1 MYLKIGNVFY
11 IGHCKSL
18 RMYIRIMSSI
28 SILLLFAA
36 CADQHKKEDA
46 LQAVI
51 ESAFQKHPDAIGIMV
66 HVEAP
71 DQSISWSQA
80 IGYSDWE
87 KTDSIEAG
95 QPALIA
101 SITKNYVAVSIL
113 RLIEQGRLELYQSLD
128 GLLSEKTS
136 GLMQQHGFS
145 LDEISLAH
153 LLSHKSGIPGYTGTN
168 DYQNKLKTD
177 PMYRWTRD
185 EQIDLAIIQG
195 PRNPAGTV
203 FYYTDT
209 NYLLLSEILEQATG
223 KEFYEAI
230 KELVGYEKFGLN
242 KTWFYSLEPT
252 PSNTQPLIHQYVPE
266 NDEDSYA
273 LDNSVDLYGGGGI
286 AATTEDLGKYA
297 YHVFQGNVFDHKET
311 LELMFTDVKASE
323 GDPFEEYVG
332 DIPCEYFLGIQ
343 ECGFDGMN
351 SYWHS
356 GYWGTIVRYFP
367 DLNAAVVL
375 YVVNEAEF
383 DTIELDLMRQITEI
397 LK

>member
-1 MYLKIGNVFY
+1 M
-11 IGHCKSL
+11 
-18 RMYIRIMSSI
+18 
-28 SILLLFAA
+28 LLLFLG
-36 CADQHKKEDA
+36 CSNQHKKEDA
-46 LQAVI
+46 FQVVI

-80 IGYSDWE
+80 IGYSNWE
-87 KTDSIEAG
+87 RSDTIEAD

-113 RLIEQGRLELYQSLD
+113 RLVEQGQLELYQSIN
-128 GLLSEKTS
+128 GLLSEKTAV
-136 GLMQQHGFS
+136 LMQQQGFS
-145 LDEISLAH
+145 LDEINIAH
-153 LLSHKSGIPGYTGTN
+153 LLSHKSGIPGHTGTN
-168 DYQNKLKTD
+168 EFQNKLKTD
-177 PMYRWTRD
+177 PMYRWARD
-185 EQIDLAIIQG
+185 EQINLAIIQG

-209 NYLLLSEILEQATG
+209 NYLLLCEIIEHVTG
-223 KEFYEAI
+223 KEFYAAI
-230 KELVGYEKFGLN
+230 KELVGYEKLNLN

-252 PSNTQPLIHQYVPE
+252 PPNTKALIHQYVPE

-273 LDNSVDLYGGGGI
+273 IDNSVDLYGGGGI

-297 YHVFQGNVFDHKET
+297 CYVFQGNVFDNKET

-323 GDPFEEYVG
+323 GDPFEEYLG

-343 ECGFDGMN
+343 QCGFDGLN
-351 SYWHS
+351 SYWHA

-375 YVVNEAEF
+375 YVVNEDEF
-383 DTIELDLMRQITEI
+383 ENIELDLMKEITQI

>member
-1 MYLKIGNVFY
+1 
-11 IGHCKSL
+11 
-18 RMYIRIMSSI
+18 MYIRIISSI

-87 KTDSIEAG
+87 KTDSIKAG

-136 GLMQQHGFS
+136 GLMQQHEFS
-145 LDEISLAH
+145 LDEITLAH
-153 LLSHKSGIPGYTGTN
+153 LLSHKSGIPGHTGTN
-168 DYQNKLKTD
+168 EYQNKLKTD

-185 EQIDLAIIQG
+185 EQINLAIIQG

-209 NYLLLSEILEQATG
+209 NYLLLGEILEQATG

-230 KELVGYEKFGLN
+230 KELVGYEKLGLN

-273 LDNSVDLYGGGGI
+273 IDNSVDLYGGGGI

-311 LELMFTDVKASE
+311 LELMFTDVKTTE

-343 ECGFDGMN
+343 ECGFDEMN

-367 DLNAAVVL
+367 DLNASVVL

-383 DTIELDLMRQITEI
+383 DTIELDLMRRITEI

>member
-1 MYLKIGNVFY
+1 
-11 IGHCKSL
+11 
-18 RMYIRIMSSI
+18 
-28 SILLLFAA
+28 LLL
-36 CADQHKKEDA
+36 
-46 LQAVI
+46 
-51 ESAFQKHPDAIGIMV
+51 G
-66 HVEAP
+66 
-71 DQSISWSQA
+71 
-80 IGYSDWE
+80 
-87 KTDSIEAG
+87 
-95 QPALIA
+95 
-101 SITKNYVAVSIL
+101 
-113 RLIEQGRLELYQSLD
+113 
-128 GLLSEKTS
+128 
-136 GLMQQHGFS
+136 
-145 LDEISLAH
+145 
-153 LLSHKSGIPGYTGTN
+153 
-168 DYQNKLKTD
+168 
-177 PMYRWTRD
+177 
-185 EQIDLAIIQG
+185 
-195 PRNPAGTV
+195 
-203 FYYTDT
+203 
-209 NYLLLSEILEQATG
+209 EILEQATG

-230 KELVGYEKFGLN
+230 KELVGYEKLGLN

-273 LDNSVDLYGGGGI
+273 IDNSVDLYGGGGI

-311 LELMFTDVKASE
+311 LELMFTDVKATE

-367 DLNAAVVL
+367 DLNASVVL

-383 DTIELDLMRQITEI
+383 DTIELDLMRRITEI